1 MPSVTDGKRDMLKRL
16 LIVGAT
22 MVTSLSGNAPAADKQ
37 GPCVRVA
44 ELEVEPT
51 QLENFKA
58 AAKEVDESS
67 VRADPGCLVLYAV
80 SEKDNPSH
88 IRVFEVYRDA
98 DAYTTHVHTA
108 PFLKFRGMTD
118 TMVKSRKLVNMVP
131 ISLAAKAK

>member
-1 MPSVTDGKRDMLKRL
+1 MLKQL
-16 LIVGAT
+16 LIGRAS
-22 MVTSLSGNAPAADKQ
+22 MVTTSLPENAPAANKQ
-37 GPCVRVA
+37 GPYVRVG

-88 IRVFEVYRDA
+88 IRVFEIYRDA
-98 DAYTTHVHTA
+98 DPYKTHVHTA
-108 PFLKFRGMTD
+108 RFLKFRGMTD
-118 TMVKSRKLVNMVP
+118 TMVKSRNRATVV
-131 ISLAAKAK
+131 

>member
-1 MPSVTDGKRDMLKRL
+1 LPSVTDGKRDMLKRL

-88 IRVFEVYRDA
+88 IRVFEIYRDA
-98 DAYTTHVHTA
+98 DPYKTSTW
-108 PFLKFRGMTD
+108 FRFHSPLRRSDDRWVRLITP
-118 TMVKSRKLVNMVP
+118 VP
-131 ISLAAKAK
+131 RGRH

>member
-1 MPSVTDGKRDMLKRL
+1 
-16 LIVGAT
+16 
-22 MVTSLSGNAPAADKQ
+22 MVTTSLPGNAPAANKQ
-37 GPCVRVA
+37 GPYVRVG

-51 QLENFKA
+51 QLENFKG
-58 AAKEVDESS
+58 AAKEVGESS

-131 ISLAAKAK
+131 ISLATKAK